1 MIQLPLNAAPLDPAK
16 GSLNNS
22 RGRKVCCE
30 HVGPTWDNERSGASA
45 TWGEGGVGMK
55 TGRIKRWIVSRRRPI
70 PEPRYAIVVCRG
82 GSVEAELL
90 MGDISATRAQLG
102 CLWELSSAAW
112 MMLTAT
118 FATTACRRVATL
130 LMTALSVLSAIRR
143 QVNSSTRAETRRPA
157 GEATEATRACLITV

>member
-22 RGRKVCCE
+22 RGRQVCCE

-102 CLWELSSAAW
+102 VSMGVIFSSLDDAHGH
-112 MMLTAT
+112 LRDNGLPTRGNPLDDGT
-118 FATTACRRVATL
+118 VC
-130 LMTALSVLSAIRR
+130 AIRDT
-143 QVNSSTRAETRRPA
+143 QTGELVDASGNQAA
-157 GEATEATRACLITV
+157 GR